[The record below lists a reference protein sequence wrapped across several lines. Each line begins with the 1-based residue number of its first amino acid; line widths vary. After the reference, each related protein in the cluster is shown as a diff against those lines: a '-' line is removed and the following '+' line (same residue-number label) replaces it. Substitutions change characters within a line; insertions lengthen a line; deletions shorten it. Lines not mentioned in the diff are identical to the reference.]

1 MQQQAVRSKFR
12 SDSKSQLTPQQQIK
26 VYQPGDEDEPM
37 MVNDL
42 DKDAAYYKE
51 SVQILGLS
59 QNELADFINPSNG
72 QAQASG

>member
-1 MQQQAVRSKFR
+1 MACAMQQQLAAMQQQAVRSRFG

-26 VYQPGDEDEPM
+26 VYQQTGEDDEPM
-37 MVNDL
+37 MFNEL

-59 QNELADFINPSNG
+59 
-72 QAQASG
+72 